1 MIVKDGAASLRRCLE
16 SVSPFID
23 RIVIGDTGSTD
34 DSVEIGRR
42 FGAEVYEIPWG
53 QDFARARNRVLEQ
66 AKCDWVLVLDSDEML
81 DAQAPSLI
89 SQAVARTDV
98 YAYDIWRWNYLR
110 EVHSRSGE
118 QAPLPNPVVVEASR
132 SFPTYALSLNT
143 RLFRRHPEIYFEH
156 CVHETVANR
165 VDALGLRRMPAEFVI
180 HHFGQAEDP
189 ETVRRGKNELYQE
202 LGRKKIQSDPND
214 ARGYF
219 ELGLGELEHYRRPA
233 AALAY
238 FESAVSL
245 MPRYAAAWLFAGIC
259 LIRMGNHAEALRRI
273 ARAHALGLHTPVLYE
288 ATGDAYFHAGKY
300 GRAREAYEQALAAGG
315 ISSLNCAKLGA
326 CEIHVGLKEQGTRR
340 IQDAIEASPAFGE
353 LYDILVAAALLG
365 GDLPLAAHT
374 AEARLAVGTPEGI
387 HYQLA
392 VELQANLGK
401 QPEAQAIAQRGLAL
415 FPDHPGLR
423 QAQCS
428 VGR

>member
-1 MIVKDGAASLRRCLE
+1 MIVKDGAATLGRCLE
-16 SVSPFID
+16 SVSPFVD
-23 RIVIGDTGSTD
+23 RIVIGDTGSAD
-34 DSVEIGRR
+34 DSIDIGRH
-42 FGAEVYEIPWG
+42 FGAEVYEIPWE
-53 QDFARARNRVLEQ
+53 QDFARARNRVLER

-81 DAQAPSLI
+81 DTQAPSLME
-89 SQAVARTDV
+89 QAIARTDV
-98 YAYDIWRWNYLR
+98 HAYDIWRWNYLR

-143 RLFRRHPEIYFEH
+143 RLFRRHAEIYFEY

-165 VDALGLRRMPAEFVI
+165 VDALGLTRMPAEFVI

-189 ETVRRGKNELYQE
+189 EAIRRGKNELYQE
-202 LGRKKIQSDPND
+202 LGRKKIQSDPKD

-238 FESAVSL
+238 FERAASL

-259 LIRMGNHAEALRRI
+259 LVRVGRHAEALRRM
-273 ARAHALGLHTPVLYE
+273 AMAHGLGLRTPVLYE
-288 ATGDAYFHAGKY
+288 AIGDAHFHAGEY
-300 GRAREAYEQALAAGG
+300 GKAREAYEQALAVGG
-315 ISSLNCAKLGA
+315 ISSLNRAKLGA
-326 CEIHVGLKEQGTRR
+326 CETHVGLKEQGTRS
-340 IQDAIEASPAFGE
+340 IQDAIEASPEFGE
-353 LYDILVAAALLG
+353 LYDILVAAALLA
-365 GDLPLAAHT
+365 GDLPLAAQT
-374 AEARLAVGTPEGI
+374 AEARLAVGAPEGF

-392 VELQANLGK
+392 VELQVNLGK

-415 FPDHPGLR
+415 FPDHPGLQ
-423 QAQCS
+423 QAHGAD
-428 VGR
+428 GR